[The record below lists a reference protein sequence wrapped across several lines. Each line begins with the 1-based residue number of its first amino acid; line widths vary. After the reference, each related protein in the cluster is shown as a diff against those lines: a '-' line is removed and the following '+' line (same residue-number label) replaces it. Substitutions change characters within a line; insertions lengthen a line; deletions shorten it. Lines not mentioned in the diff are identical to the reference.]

1 MSGLDAKD
9 SKKVI
14 NAFVAIVSMI
24 SAYVFVR
31 FFSQLGEW
39 FDLEAKISN
48 FNGVS
53 QGIGGA
59 IGLIAFLAVTKN
71 SKASKYMAEVYS
83 ELTKV
88 VWPNKDEIV
97 KVTVGIVI
105 GVTITSLFFVLI
117 DWLTREFL
125 TLLY

>member
-14 NAFVAIVSMI
+14 NAFVAIVSI
-24 SAYVFVR
+24 IFAYVSVR
-31 FFSQLGEW
+31 FFIQLGEW
-39 FDLEAKISN
+39 FDLEARISH
-48 FNGVS
+48 FTGVT
-53 QGIGGA
+53 QALGA
-59 IGLIAFLAVTKN
+59 GLGLVAFIIVTTN
-71 SKASKYMAEVYS
+71 SRALQHMNEVYS

-88 VWPNKDEIV
+88 VWPGKDEII